1 MALMLSHTDS
11 QLCLTMPEAIG
22 AMRIAFSALST
33 GQAEAPQRMA
43 VGLSDQGVALHMPS
57 LLHTF
62 EQHAF
67 GLKVVTV
74 MPRNPLRNLPRIFAS
89 VLLLDVAVASHVYSR
104 ARELGIGIEV
114 DV

>member
-1 MALMLSHTDS
+1 MALY
-11 QLCLTMPEAIG
+11 
-22 AMRIAFSALST
+22 
-33 GQAEAPQRMA
+33 
-43 VGLSDQGVALHMPS
+43 MPS

-67 GLKVVTV
+67 GLKVVAV